1 MSAPQSVQLAASAP
15 DDVPARHGE
24 HNDAL
29 PAAYVPFSHGFC
41 SLDPSHEYPDGH
53 SSQPVR
59 DIEFPPEVN
68 DPAGHVLQPVCAG
81 DSWYC
86 PRVHS
91 RHAPMWFLVDE
102 CRPTGQSSQPDAPTN
117 WPGMQSMQ

>member
-1 MSAPQSVQLAASAP
+1 MQFAASAP

-24 HNDAL
+24 HDNAL
-29 PAAYVPFSHGFC
+29 PAAYVPSSHGFC

-68 DPAGHVLQPVCAG
+68 DPAGHVLQPLEP
-81 DSWYC
+81 SLLLYSLSLPHW
-86 PRVHS
+86 VHELEP
-91 RHAPMWFLVDE
+91 A
-102 CRPTGQSSQPDAPTN
+102 TA
-117 WPGMQSMQ
+117 